1 MNFPRGASCCCLVA
15 AMAFLAM
22 FATASAQDHSAGVHV
37 RYGKAALVDPQV
49 GDTMVANDTSAVAD
63 LRAASQDM
71 PSSRVADGVEVV
83 LLNFSEVVKIEFSDA
98 RGRHICTGV
107 MLSVDAVLTAGHC
120 GCGRAYEVSIQ
131 TSAVERPDNT
141 AFSIL
146 RIDGGPFLFPGYS
159 CSYPETTGFGHDL
172 ALIRIVPPVAKEGDS
187 FELDD
192 GGAVELSFPVIR
204 SGVQILSQQHLKSLF
219 ILGFGRTETG
229 AVAKN
234 LQGANV
240 SLLSRHCIAGH
251 IFMSYCASFR
261 EFALGRDSNTRGI
274 APDSCG
280 GDSGGPAYRMD
291 TDLVLDKDG
300 FSTLRLSRRTLVG
313 IVSRAVAG
321 VVHPYRGYCGGGGI
335 YTTVGTRPV
344 LDWLRSQ
351 KVSFVYDPNPTYRP
365 AGG

>member
-1 MNFPRGASCCCLVA
+1 MNSPGIASCRLA
-15 AMAFLAM
+15 FTLAFLAI
-22 FATASAQDHSAGVHV
+22 FGVASAQDDSAGVHV
-37 RYGKAALVDPQV
+37 RYGEAALFDPEA
-49 GDTMVANDTSAVAD
+49 GDAMVADDTNAVAD
-63 LRAASQDM
+63 LKAESQEM
-71 PSSRVADGVEVV
+71 PSARVANGVDVV
-83 LLNFSEVVKIEFSDA
+83 LSNFSEVVKIEFSDA
-98 RGRHICTGV
+98 RGRHACTGV
-107 MLSVDAVLTAGHC
+107 MLSPDAVLTAGHC
-120 GCGRAYEVSIQ
+120 GCGRAYEVTMQ
-131 TSAVERPDNT
+131 TAPVERAGDT

-146 RIDGGPFLFPGYS
+146 RIEGGPFLFPGYS
-159 CSYPETTGFGHDL
+159 CSYPETTGVGHDL
-172 ALIRIVPPVAKEGDS
+172 ALMRIVPPAAKEGNV

-192 GGAVELSFPVIR
+192 GVAVELSFPVIR
-204 SGVQILSQQHLKSLF
+204 SGVQVLSQQLLNSIF

-240 SLLSRHCIAGH
+240 GVLSRHCIAGH
-251 IFMSYCASFR
+251 VFMSYCAPFR
-261 EFALGRDSNTRGI
+261 EFSLGRNSNTPGI

-291 TDLVLDKDG
+291 SDLIMDPSGL
-300 FSTLRLSRRTLVG
+300 FPLHLSRRTLVG

-351 KVSFVYDPNPTYRP
+351 KVSFLYDPNPTYRA